1 MSRQDPSVH
10 IGRADEIKTLV
21 EQPKQLLGAIGPHN
35 MVQVNWV
42 LTEFFRIAPTW
53 HLIVGASA
61 LVQKAAP
68 TVAAER

>member
-21 EQPKQLLGAIGPHN
+21 EQPKQSLGAIDPHDKA
-35 MVQVNWV
+35 QVNWV

-61 LVQKAAP
+61 LVQKVVL